1 MTGRASRGMRI
12 KAIAT
17 GGLALLLAMCRS
29 YGQTAEK
36 TFTFDAA
43 SIKPAAMPTPGRA
56 MMTGPT
62 GGPGTQDPGRVHYPF
77 ISLKA
82 LLLSAYDVKAYQIQ
96 GPAWLDMERFDVN
109 ATMPPETTKEQFRA
123 MLQNLLAERFKLAI
137 HRETKE
143 LPMYSLVVAKDGP
156 KMKASETDPPAKD
169 DANPTPPALTPPK
182 IGPDGFPT
190 LPSPTAERAGLF
202 LMMMPGR
209 ARLVGRQQAVLDLAN
224 RLTALL
230 SRPVG
235 DATGL
240 TSKYDFT
247 LTFSAEGMSAPMGN
261 PTGPGM
267 MVPATP
273 PVPSGAAAGAPAASL
288 PEGDNPPDIFRAVK
302 EQLGLALQPRKGSVG
317 LIVID
322 HIEKAP
328 TEN

>member
-1 MTGRASRGMRI
+1 MTI
-12 KAIAT
+12 KAIAM
-17 GGLALLLAMCRS
+17 GSLVFLLSLCRS
-29 YGQTAEK
+29 YGQTAQK
-36 TFTFDAA
+36 AITFDAA
-43 SIKPAAMPTPGRA
+43 SIKPAVMPAPGIA
-56 MMTGPT
+56 MMAGPS

-82 LLLSAYDVKAYQIQ
+82 LLLSAYDVKTYQIQ
-96 GPAWLDMERFDVN
+96 GPAWLDTERFDVN

-123 MLQNLLAERFKLAI
+123 MLQNLLAERFKLTI

-156 KMKASETDPPAKD
+156 KMKASEAARPAKD
-169 DANPTPPALTPPK
+169 DASPTPTALAPK

-190 LPSPTAERAGLF
+190 LPSLVAERAGLF

-209 ARLVGRQQAVLDLAN
+209 ARLAGRQQTMLDLAN
-224 RLTALL
+224 RLTGLL

-273 PVPSGAAAGAPAASL
+273 PVPAGAAAGAPPASL
-288 PEGDNPPDIFRAVK
+288 PEVDDSPDLFRAVK
-302 EQLGLALQPRKGSVG
+302 EQLGLALQPRKGPVE

-322 HIEKAP
+322 HIEKTP
-328 TEN
+328 IEN